1 MNARLPRLA
10 AGAALLALLVAT
22 LVPFALLIVFS
33 LRSHLSIIVDF
44 WELPTD
50 PVWANYRRAFEVVR
64 TSIVHSLFVCIVTVA
79 GAVLLGSLSGYAF
92 ARHRFPLKNT
102 LFLLLIGV
110 LAIPSLLTIVPL
122 YSIIVKAGLTDSY
135 WGLILPYI
143 SGTQLLGIL
152 LCRTFFESL
161 PEELFE
167 AARMDG
173 GGELYLYSRIAV
185 QLSVP
190 IMATIGIVTFLS
202 VYNDYLWPAI
212 VLKEQHRTFTMAA
225 VSLNT
230 AGRQDIG
237 LSFAGYVIGS
247 VPTVA
252 VILLGMKYYIDGM
265 VAGAVKA

>member
-1 MNARLPRLA
+1 MAFRFQFIEHVLRE
-10 AGAALLALLVAT
+10 ALFDTHLV
-22 LVPFALLIVFS
+22 
-33 LRSHLSIIVDF
+33 
-44 WELPTD
+44 
-50 PVWANYRRAFEVVR
+50 
-64 TSIVHSLFVCIVTVA
+64 
-79 GAVLLGSLSGYAF
+79 GQ
-92 ARHRFPLKNT
+92 PLMMQPWR
-102 LFLLLIGV
+102 I
-110 LAIPSLLTIVPL
+110 
-122 YSIIVKAGLTDSY
+122 
-135 WGLILPYI
+135 
-143 SGTQLLGIL
+143 
-152 LCRTFFESL
+152 
-161 PEELFE
+161 
-167 AARMDG
+167 DG

-190 IMATIGIVTFLS
+190 ILVTVGIVTFLS